1 MSEKIDATAVLV
13 LARAQG
19 HRWVDEEVAGRIA
32 AAATAA
38 VQAVA
43 ASLPK
48 GTTELLSDQAVDFMT
63 MLDALAE
70 PAA

>member
-19 HRWVDEEVAGRIA
+19 HHWVDEAVAGRIA

-48 GTTELLSDQAVDFMT
+48 ETTELLSDPAADFMAT
-63 MLDALAE
+63 LDALAE

>member
-1 MSEKIDATAVLV
+1 MSEKIDVAAVLV

-19 HRWVDEEVAGRIA
+19 HGWVDEEVAGRIA

-48 GTTELLSDQAVDFMT
+48 DTTRLLSDPAADFIAT
-63 MLDALAE
+63 LDALAE